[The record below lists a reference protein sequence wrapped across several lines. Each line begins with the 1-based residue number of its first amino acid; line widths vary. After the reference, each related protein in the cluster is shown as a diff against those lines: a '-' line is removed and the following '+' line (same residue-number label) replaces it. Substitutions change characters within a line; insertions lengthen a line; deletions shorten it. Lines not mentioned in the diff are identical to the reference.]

1 MRRLVF
7 SMRNTAPARLIRPL
21 RTSALAPTSMV
32 RVCSGASAALLALTS
47 VPSSADGL

>member
-21 RTSALAPTSMV
+21 RTSALAPISIE
-32 RVCSGASAALLALTS
+32 RVCSGASAATLAFVK
-47 VPSSADGL
+47 VPCSADGL